1 MVHSLH
7 SLLVS
12 CQQGDRTK
20 VDSILQSGEVGVNSA
35 DEGEISPLHVAA
47 ANGYEDV
54 VSLLLSRGA
63 NVDQR
68 TGSGWTALHQA
79 AYHGHTN
86 VAEVKVS
93 LSHPNKLYL
102 LFQALIK
109 AGAELTKRNKYGAT
123 ALNMSAAGG
132 HLSCVKLL
140 LRSGCP
146 AEETAPAQYRVCP
159 SAVMTAALH
168 GHNAVIKDQILS

>member
-86 VAEVKVS
+86 VAEVKLYHYPS
-93 LSHPNKLYL
+93 TINFIIIPGSNK
-102 LFQALIK
+102 
-109 AGAELTKRNKYGAT
+109 
-123 ALNMSAAGG
+123 SW
-132 HLSCVKLL
+132 S
-140 LRSGCP
+140 
-146 AEETAPAQYRVCP
+146 RV
-159 SAVMTAALH
+159 
-168 GHNAVIKDQILS
+168 DQT